1 MINNLIKET
10 VLQEINE
17 LRDKPELTSYEVNK
31 LQYLEHKL
39 IVNNMAE
46 EINMLKKMLHKQ
58 NILLNAICPDCKEKY
73 EIK

>member
-10 VLQEINE
+10 TLQEINE

-39 IVNNMAE
+39 LTDGFMK
-46 EINMLKKMLHKQ
+46 EIEALKLMVHKQ
-58 NILLNAICPDCKEKY
+58 NILLSAMCPDCKIKY
-73 EIK
+73 QL

>member
-10 VLQEINE
+10 TLQEINE
-17 LRDKPELTSYEVNK
+17 LRDKPKLTSYEVNK

-46 EINMLKKMLHKQ
+46 EINMLKEMLHKQ
-58 NILLNAICPDCKEKY
+58 NILLSAMCPDCKIKY
-73 EIK
+73 QL